1 MIPAFSGETGNLPP
15 GEHPATWEEIVE
27 RFGYTPWRR
36 KLLDGLKAA
45 LESLR
50 AAGCRKVYLDGS
62 FVTAKER
69 PGDFDACWVGEGVN
83 GDFLDEELLVFD
95 GGRATQKG
103 KYGGEL
109 FVAEWAADETGAP
122 FRAFFQQ
129 DRDGNPKGIIAIDL
143 KELP

>member
-1 MIPAFSGETGNLPP
+1 MIPTFSDETGNLPP
-15 GEHPATWEEIVE
+15 GEYPATWEEIVE
-27 RFGYTPWRR
+27 RFGHTPWRR
-36 KLLDGLKAA
+36 RLLDGLKAA

-50 AAGCRKVYLDGS
+50 AAGCRKAYLDGS
-62 FVTAKER
+62 FVTAKEE
-69 PGDFDACWVGEGVN
+69 PGDFDACWEGEGVD
-83 GDFLDEELLVFD
+83 GDLLDEELLVFD
-95 GGRATQKG
+95 PGRATQKA

-129 DRDGNPKGIIAIDL
+129 DRDGNPKGIIVIDL